1 MVLANKSGRVALVT
15 GGSIVT
21 FKELINEVI
30 TPGFLDTL
38 AHHGF
43 TALILQCGDY
53 VHEVDKKV
61 AQLGHVK
68 IEIRT
73 FAWDSNL
80 LETMKLCRG
89 EAGGRP
95 AGVVI
100 SHAGELS
107 PHSLPHHHGAALPC
121 AQHGPSLTVFP

>member
-1 MVLANKSGRVALVT
+1 MVPTSKSGRVALVT

-21 FKELINEVI
+21 FKELIDEVI
-30 TPGFLDTL
+30 TPGFLDAL
-38 AHHGF
+38 ARHGF
-43 TALILQCGDY
+43 TALLLQCGDY
-53 VHEVDKKV
+53 VREVDEKV
-61 AQLGHVK
+61 AQQQLQGDRIG

-89 EAGGRP
+89 EAGVRP

-100 SHAGELS
+100 SHAGEFQS
-107 PHSLPHHHGAALPC
+107 PTPHMVLPA
-121 AQHGPSLTVFP
+121 S